1 MNNIE
6 YDIAAFNATSLT
18 NIETIKLMKR
28 YDTKFIFHRD
38 KLQSVLDYLRSDYQ
52 VLEIDNKRSFRYENL
67 YYDTDD
73 HFFYHQHHNQ
83 RVNRYK
89 LRCRKY
95 IESNNC
101 YFEIKFKNNKKK
113 TIKTRILL
121 EDKNIHHKLLEESRE
136 FARKLVLIDNGNI
149 VDEVKPA
156 LWIDFNRITFAN
168 VIKKERLTFDINLT
182 YTDKKSNS
190 CKINNLIIAE
200 LKSEH
205 ASLNSFFNQYLKD
218 LQIFPTKFSKY
229 CVGIALT
236 EKNIKCNR
244 FKKNL
249 LKLHKYN

>member
-1 MNNIE
+1 MNQIE
-6 YDIAAFNATSLT
+6 KDLRPFPATYLT
-18 NIETIKLMKR
+18 DIETIKLMKR

-38 KLQSVLDYLRSDYQ
+38 KLQAFFDYLHPDYQ
-52 VLEIDNKRSFRYENL
+52 VLEINNKRSFRYENL

-113 TIKTRILL
+113 TIKNRILL
-121 EDKNIHHKLLEESRE
+121 EDKTINHELLQESKD

-149 VDEVKPA
+149 VDEVRPA
-156 LWIDFNRITFAN
+156 LWIGFNRITFAN
-168 VIKKERLTFDINLT
+168 VINKERLTFDINLT
-182 YTDKKSNS
+182 YADMNTNC

-205 ASLNSFFNQYLKD
+205 ASLNSSFYQYLKY
-218 LQIFPTKFSKY
+218 LEIFPTKFSKY
-229 CVGIALT
+229 CMGIALT